1 MKLQPVA
8 PLLSFDRVGVS
19 LGGKPVL
26 RDLTL
31 HLAPGEVVGVVGP
44 NGSGKT
50 TLLRAAATLIPPN
63 EGTGEIL
70 GATVGTRAIFEV
82 RSQIGLI
89 SHLPAVIPEL
99 TLVENLTHVLRLSG
113 QDPGR
118 AIEALRM
125 VGLED
130 AADRRASDS
139 SFGMNRRT
147 EAARLL
153 LTRPKLLLLDE
164 ALSGLDSDA
173 RNLISA
179 LVERTTSSGGAAL
192 MVSHDEGQLNG
203 AAGRLFAISA
213 GRMESVS

>member
-1 MKLQPVA
+1 MRLQPVG
-8 PLLSFDRVGVS
+8 PLLSFDHVGVS

-31 HLAPGEVVGVVGP
+31 RLTPGEVIGVVGP

-63 EGTGEIL
+63 EGTGEVL
-70 GATVGTRAIFEV
+70 GAAVGTRAIFEV
-82 RSQIGLI
+82 RNQIGLI
-89 SHLPAVIPEL
+89 SHVPAVIPEL
-99 TLVENLTHVLRLSG
+99 TLVENLAHALRLSG
-113 QDPGR
+113 QDTGS
-118 AIEALRM
+118 AMEALRM

-130 AADRRASDS
+130 AADRRAADS

-153 LTRPKLLLLDE
+153 LTKPKLLLLDE
-164 ALSGLDSDA
+164 ALSGLDTDA

-179 LVERTTSSGGAAL
+179 LVDRTISSGGAAL
-192 MVSHDEGQLNG
+192 LVSHDEGHLNG
-203 AAGRLFAISA
+203 AASRLFTISGGRL
-213 GRMESVS
+213 EPVP